1 VINLL
6 KGLTIMRKTIFTTL
20 AGAVALC
27 AALPAQASTVV
38 DGKCISVSDDAGCL
52 FDGNINGDAT
62 GDHSALSAQN
72 AYNLYNNT
80 HASAQP
86 DITLNYIT
94 QSDAGDFADFGSI
107 TGDGTTSGTWSLPG
121 YNVDFIAVKAGDQ
134 FVLYDVE
141 NNEWSTAGLLNKN
154 GGLKEVS
161 HIAFF
166 GSVVPEPATW
176 AMMIG
181 GFGLVGG
188 AMRRRK
194 TQVAVTYA

>member
-1 VINLL
+1 
-6 KGLTIMRKTIFTTL
+6 MRKTIFTTL

-38 DGKCISVSDDAGCL
+38 DGKCVSVSDDAGCL
-52 FDGNINGDAT
+52 FDGNINGNTDPT
-62 GDHSALSAQN
+62 NVNSFLNAQN
-72 AYNLYNNT
+72 AYNLYNDT
-80 HASAQP
+80 HVSAQP

-107 TGDGTTSGTWSLPG
+107 TGGGSTSGTWSLPG
-121 YNVDFIAVKAGDQ
+121 YNVDYIAVKAGDQ

-141 NNEWSTAGLLNKN
+141 DNNWSTAGLVNDK
-154 GGLKEVS
+154 GKLKELS
-161 HIAFF
+161 HLAFF

-176 AMMIG
+176 AMMIA

-194 TQVAVTYA
+194 TRVAVTYA